1 MKERSLTDAIQQ
13 FKSGIKKTDY
23 GKVKGGKDY
32 LSVAYR
38 LKFCREYFGEKMSIQ
53 TESIELSNGSH
64 KFKANIYLNDKL
76 VSVGESKQM
85 SNKEKDFEK
94 SQTVS
99 IGRGLSLLGFFGDEI
114 ASKDEMEVFLQD
126 DKPFENEIKKTQT
139 IPSNDPPTITTNS
152 NVLQKH
158 KDTSPNVNLRDT
170 RVLADEWIGVMQNAA
185 QNETSV
191 GRFEKNLNPLRK
203 EYLSELHQ
211 INSDLIQQAR
221 VDQEEVSLHKQI
233 TNRKK

>member
-114 ASKDEMEVFLQD
+114 ASKDEMESFWQED
-126 DKPFENEIKKTQT
+126 EPFDKELKKIQT

-152 NVLQKH
+152 NVIQKH

>member
-1 MKERSLTDAIQQ
+1 MKERSLRDAIQQ

-23 GKVKGGKDY
+23 GKVKGNKDY

-38 LKFCREYFGEKMSIQ
+38 LKFCREYFGESMSIQ
-53 TESIELSNGSH
+53 TDSIELSNGSH
-64 KFKANIYLNDKL
+64 KFKANIFLNDKL

-85 SNKEKDFEK
+85 SDKEKDFEK

-126 DKPFENEIKKTQT
+126 DKPFDNKKEL
-139 IPSNDPPTITTNS
+139 PKLKPTAKPKANT
-152 NVLQKH
+152 KE
-158 KDTSPNVNLRDT
+158 
-170 RVLADEWIGVMQNAA
+170 LADEWIEQLKKVA
-185 QNETSV
+185 QHSVSV
-191 GRFEKNLNPLRK
+191 GKFEQNLNPIRQ
-203 EYLSELHQ
+203 EYLSDLKQ
-211 INSDLIQQAR
+211 INSDLIQQQR
-221 VDQEEVSLHKQI
+221 IDQEYISLQKQI

>member
-1 MKERSLTDAIQQ
+1 MKERSLRDAIQQ

-23 GKVKGGKDY
+23 GKVKGNKDY

-38 LKFCREYFGEKMSIQ
+38 LKFCREYFGESMSIQ
-53 TESIELSNGSH
+53 TDSIELSNGSH

-114 ASKDEMEVFLQD
+114 ASKDEMESFWQD
-126 DKPFENEIKKTQT
+126 DKPFEEKKITKDKTFENGHKVNYPKDEPIEDKKSIKQ
-139 IPSNDPPTITTNS
+139 
-152 NVLQKH
+152 
-158 KDTSPNVNLRDT
+158 
-170 RVLADEWIGVMQNAA
+170 LADEWIEVLKKTATHSA
-185 QNETSV
+185 SV
-191 GRFEKNLNPLRK
+191 GKFEQNLNPLRQS
-203 EYLSELHQ
+203 YLSDLKQ
-211 INSDLIQQAR
+211 INSDLIQQQR
-221 VDQEEVSLHKQI
+221 IDQEYISLQKQI

>member
-1 MKERSLTDAIQQ
+1 MKERSLKDAIQQ
-13 FKSGIKKTDY
+13 FRSGIRKTDY
-23 GKVKGGKDY
+23 DKVKGNKDY

-38 LKFCREYFGEKMSIQ
+38 LKFCREYFGENISIQ
-53 TESIELSNGSH
+53 TESTELSNGSH

-94 SQTVS
+94 AQTVS
-99 IGRGLSLLGFFGDEI
+99 VGRGLSILGFMGDEI
-114 ASKDEMEVFLQD
+114 ASKDEMESFWQN
-126 DKPFENEIKKTQT
+126 DKPFEEKKITKDKTFENGHKVNFPKDEPIENKKSIK
-139 IPSNDPPTITTNS
+139 D
-152 NVLQKH
+152 V
-158 KDTSPNVNLRDT
+158 
-170 RVLADEWIGVMQNAA
+170 ADEWISVMQNAA
-185 QNETSV
+185 KDETSV

-211 INSDLIQQAR
+211 INSDLIQQQR

>member
-1 MKERSLTDAIQQ
+1 MKERNLRDAIQQ

-23 GKVKGGKDY
+23 GKVKGNRDY

-38 LKFCREYFGEKMSIQ
+38 LKFCREYFGESMSIQ
-53 TESIELSNGSH
+53 TDSIELSNGSH
-64 KFKANIYLNDKL
+64 KFKANIFLNDKL

-94 SQTVS
+94 AQTVS
-99 IGRGLSLLGFFGDEI
+99 VGRGLSILGFMGDEI
-114 ASKDEMEVFLQD
+114 ASKDEMESFWQD
-126 DKPFENEIKKTQT
+126 DEPFEKQINKKPNTNVVGLNAVIGVKDKKIEKKKSIKEI
-139 IPSNDPPTITTNS
+139 
-152 NVLQKH
+152 
-158 KDTSPNVNLRDT
+158 
-170 RVLADEWIGVMQNAA
+170 ADEWIGVMQNAA

-211 INSDLIQQAR
+211 INSDLIQQQR

>member
-114 ASKDEMEVFLQD
+114 ASKDEMESFLQD
-126 DKPFENEIKKTQT
+126 DKPFENEKEVGLNAVIGVKDKKIENKKT
-139 IPSNDPPTITTNS
+139 IKEI
-152 NVLQKH
+152 
-158 KDTSPNVNLRDT
+158 
-170 RVLADEWIGVMQNAA
+170 ADEWIGVMQNAA

>member
-1 MKERSLTDAIQQ
+1 MKERNLRDAIQQ
-13 FKSGIKKTDY
+13 FKSGIKQTDY
-23 GKVKGGKDY
+23 GKVKGNRDY

-38 LKFCREYFGEKMSIQ
+38 LKFCREYFGESMSIQ
-53 TESIELSNGSH
+53 TDSIELSNGSH
-64 KFKANIYLNDKL
+64 KFKANIFLNDKL

-126 DKPFENEIKKTQT
+126 DKPFDNKKELPKTK
-139 IPSNDPPTITTNS
+139 TNG
-152 NVLQKH
+152 KT
-158 KDTSPNVNLRDT
+158 KSPKIS
-170 RVLADEWIGVMQNAA
+170 ADEWIVVMQNAA

-211 INSDLIQQAR
+211 INSDLIQQER
-221 VDQEEVSLHKQI
+221 VDQAEVSLHKQI
-233 TNRKK
+233 TDRKK

>member
-1 MKERSLTDAIQQ
+1 MKERNLRDAIQQ
-13 FKSGIKKTDY
+13 FKSGIKQTDY
-23 GKVKGGKDY
+23 GKVKGNRDY

-38 LKFCREYFGEKMSIQ
+38 LKFCREYFGESMSIQ
-53 TESIELSNGSH
+53 TDSIELSNGSH
-64 KFKANIYLNDKL
+64 KFKANIFLNDKL

-126 DKPFENEIKKTQT
+126 DKPFDNKKELPKTK
-139 IPSNDPPTITTNS
+139 TNG
-152 NVLQKH
+152 KT
-158 KDTSPNVNLRDT
+158 KSPKIS
-170 RVLADEWIGVMQNAA
+170 ADEWIVVMQNAA

-233 TNRKK
+233 NKRKDNNE

>member
-1 MKERSLTDAIQQ
+1 MKERTLRDAIQQ
-13 FKSGIKKTDY
+13 FKSGIKQTDY
-23 GKVKGGKDY
+23 GKVKGNRDY

-38 LKFCREYFGEKMSIQ
+38 LKFCREYFGESMSIQ
-53 TESIELSNGSH
+53 TDSIELSNGSH
-64 KFKANIYLNDKL
+64 KFKANIFLNDKL

-126 DKPFENEIKKTQT
+126 DKPFDNKKELPKTK
-139 IPSNDPPTITTNS
+139 TNGKTKTPKIS
-152 NVLQKH
+152 
-158 KDTSPNVNLRDT
+158 
-170 RVLADEWIGVMQNAA
+170 ADEWIVVMQNAA

-221 VDQEEVSLHKQI
+221 IDQEYISLQKQI
-233 TNRKK
+233 TNRKQ

>member
-1 MKERSLTDAIQQ
+1 MKERNLRDAIQQ

-23 GKVKGGKDY
+23 GKVKGNRDY

-38 LKFCREYFGEKMSIQ
+38 LKFCREYFGESMSIQ
-53 TESIELSNGSH
+53 TDSIELSNGSH
-64 KFKANIYLNDKL
+64 KFKANIFLNDKL

-126 DKPFENEIKKTQT
+126 DKPFDNKKELPKTK
-139 IPSNDPPTITTNS
+139 TNG
-152 NVLQKH
+152 KT
-158 KDTSPNVNLRDT
+158 KSPKIS
-170 RVLADEWIGVMQNAA
+170 ADEWIVVMQNAA

-233 TNRKK
+233 NKRKDNNE

>member
-1 MKERSLTDAIQQ
+1 MKERTLRDAIQQ

-23 GKVKGGKDY
+23 GKVKGNRDY

-38 LKFCREYFGEKMSIQ
+38 LKFCREYFGESMSIQ
-53 TESIELSNGSH
+53 TDSIELSNGSH
-64 KFKANIYLNDKL
+64 KFKANIFLNDKL

-126 DKPFENEIKKTQT
+126 DKPFDNKKELPKTK
-139 IPSNDPPTITTNS
+139 TNG
-152 NVLQKH
+152 KT
-158 KDTSPNVNLRDT
+158 KTPKI
-170 RVLADEWIGVMQNAA
+170 LAD
-185 QNETSV
+185 
-191 GRFEKNLNPLRK
+191 
-203 EYLSELHQ
+203 
-211 INSDLIQQAR
+211 
-221 VDQEEVSLHKQI
+221 VS
-233 TNRKK
+233 

>member
-114 ASKDEMEVFLQD
+114 ASKDEMESFLQD
-126 DKPFENEIKKTQT
+126 DKPFENEKEVGLNAVIGVKDKKIENKKSIKE
-139 IPSNDPPTITTNS
+139 I
-152 NVLQKH
+152 
-158 KDTSPNVNLRDT
+158 
-170 RVLADEWIGVMQNAA
+170 ADEWIGVMQNAA

-191 GRFEKNLNPLRK
+191 GKFEKNLNPLRK

>member
-1 MKERSLTDAIQQ
+1 MKERTLRDAIQQ
-13 FKSGIKKTDY
+13 FKSGIKQTDY
-23 GKVKGGKDY
+23 GKVNGNRDY

-38 LKFCREYFGEKMSIQ
+38 LKFCREYFGESMSIQ
-53 TESIELSNGSH
+53 TDSIELSNGSH
-64 KFKANIYLNDKL
+64 KFKANIFLNDKL

-85 SNKEKDFEK
+85 SDKEKDFEK

-126 DKPFENEIKKTQT
+126 DKPFDNKKELPKTK
-139 IPSNDPPTITTNS
+139 TNG
-152 NVLQKH
+152 KT
-158 KDTSPNVNLRDT
+158 KSPKIS
-170 RVLADEWIGVMQNAA
+170 ADEWIVVMQNAA

-233 TNRKK
+233 NIRKDNNE

>member
-1 MKERSLTDAIQQ
+1 MKERNLRDAIQQ
-13 FKSGIKKTDY
+13 FKSGIKQTDY
-23 GKVKGGKDY
+23 GKVKGNRDY

-38 LKFCREYFGEKMSIQ
+38 LKFCREYFGESMSIQ
-53 TESIELSNGSH
+53 TDSIELSNGSH
-64 KFKANIYLNDKL
+64 KFKANIFLNDKL

-126 DKPFENEIKKTQT
+126 DKPFDNKKELPKTK
-139 IPSNDPPTITTNS
+139 TNGKTKTPKIS
-152 NVLQKH
+152 
-158 KDTSPNVNLRDT
+158 
-170 RVLADEWIGVMQNAA
+170 ADEWIVVMQNAA

-233 TNRKK
+233 NKRKDNNE